1 VTVSPRKKRIP
12 WWKQLSNH
20 ERKSKPGGSPPK
32 PNNKNRKEDHMK
44 SIKRAIR
51 LIAVQRGLS
60 TSVALGADPVAGRE
74 EHPITRSRP
83 RRWTAVLAL
92 VIALLPGTAPAQEAD
107 TLTISGTFSMDYLNS
122 ESDLNWFVPD
132 LVEVYA
138 NGHEHTWTLTL
149 HGTTHSHFTFSAFG
163 VKRATQIHATSF
175 DLEFFGPD
183 AATLNGLVSDHLAG
197 GDVFAYLENSYSS
210 GFGGGDFAIMYVWVS
225 AGDPGISFYT
235 GQEMGVFTLFP
246 ADADGYPVVGP
257 EPFSIE
263 PDYTELGYSDM
274 MSSTGGAIGSLAGPV
289 TFEGSVGEPEPE
301 QVVLAVADASVLE
314 GNRGT
319 SNVAVAVTLSSA
331 SSQAITVH
339 YATANGTALANSDYT
354 ATSGTLTFQPGE
366 TSRTISVSIKGD
378 RKREANEIF
387 SVQLSN
393 AVGATI
399 DDGVATVTILNDD

>member
-1 VTVSPRKKRIP
+1 M
-12 WWKQLSNH
+12 
-20 ERKSKPGGSPPK
+20 
-32 PNNKNRKEDHMK
+32 KN
-44 SIKRAIR
+44 IKTAIR
-51 LIAVQRGLS
+51 LIAVHLGLS

-74 EHPITRSRP
+74 GHPMTRSRLP
-83 RRWTAVLAL
+83 RWTAVLAL

-107 TLTISGTFSMDYLNS
+107 TLTISGTFSMDYLNG

-163 VKRATQIHATSF
+163 VKRATQVHATSF

-197 GDVFAYLENSYSS
+197 GDVFVYLENSYSS

-225 AGDPGISFYT
+225 AGDPGMSFYT

-257 EPFSIE
+257 EPFSID
-263 PDYTELGYSDM
+263 PDFTELGYSDM
-274 MSSTGGAIGSLAGPV
+274 LSSTGGAIGSLAGPV

-301 QVVLAVADASVLE
+301 PVVLAVADASVLE
-314 GNRGT
+314 GNRGNSQLQFT
-319 SNVAVAVTLSSA
+319 VSRSGSGEGTVSVDYRTVA
-331 SSQAITVH
+331 
-339 YATANGTALANSDYT
+339 GTALAKSDYT
-354 ATSGTLTFQPGE
+354 AASGTLTFPPGVWSQTITITVKTDRRREPDE
-366 TSRTISVSIKGD
+366 TFTVELLNAFGGTVGD
-378 RKREANEIF
+378 A
-387 SVQLSN
+387 
-393 AVGATI
+393 
-399 DDGVATVTILNDD
+399 VATGTILNDD